1 MASSRRSDTS
11 SSRRRGRGS
20 VSAPSGPGRR
30 DDRRGSR
37 APATAPTTGPR
48 QSRPASSASGSGSGG
63 GSRRAAGGPFAR
75 RSTRR
80 LAALGAVFVLL
91 AIMIVPTLRAYLQQ
105 RAEYAALSERITLQ
119 EQSIGQLQAQ
129 LKQWDDPAYVEQQAR
144 DRLKFVRPGE
154 TSYQVIGAEKLL
166 GDPLAGRSRV
176 VVPNQGDDS
185 IPWYGKM
192 WSSIVIAD
200 RPDVDKT
207 VELSPVGEQPGS
219 TPSPGGTSGAGGT
232 SDPTGSSAPSGT
244 ADSSG
249 TSGTGA
255 TGTSGTSEGTSEGTG
270 P

>member
-1 MASSRRSDTS
+1 
-11 SSRRRGRGS
+11 
-20 VSAPSGPGRR
+20 
-30 DDRRGSR
+30 
-37 APATAPTTGPR
+37 
-48 QSRPASSASGSGSGG
+48 
-63 GSRRAAGGPFAR
+63 
-75 RSTRR
+75 
-80 LAALGAVFVLL
+80 
-91 AIMIVPTLRAYLQQ
+91 MIVPTLRAYLQQ

-219 TPSPGGTSGAGGT
+219 TPSPGGTSG
-232 SDPTGSSAPSGT
+232 STGSSDPSGTTGSTGTTAPSGT
-244 ADSSG
+244 SDSSG
-249 TSGTGA
+249 ASGTGA
-255 TGTSGTSEGTSEGTG
+255 SGTSGTSEGTG